1 MLKIGQKAPEF
12 CLPNEKGDLI
22 SLNDFLGKNVVLY
35 FYPKDNTPGCTKE
48 ALAYKEDF
56 EEYQKLN
63 YEIIGISKDSVNS
76 HKKFSEK
83 YNLPFMLLS
92 DTSLKTLIDYEVWA
106 EKKLYGKTYMGILRT
121 TYVIDKDGIIV
132 DVYENVKPDKNS
144 NEILCKIKL

>member
-1 MLKIGQKAPEF
+1 MTELLT
-12 CLPNEKGDLI
+12 CY
-22 SLNDFLGKNVVLY
+22 DFLGKNVVLY

-83 YNLPFMLLS
+83 YDLPFMLLS

>member
-83 YNLPFMLLS
+83 YDLPFMLLS

>member
-83 YNLPFMLLS
+83 YDLPFMLLS

-144 NEILCKIKL
+144 NEILCKIKF

>member
-22 SLNDFLGKNVVLY
+22 SLNYFLGKNVVLY

-63 YEIIGISKDSVNS
+63 YEIIGISKESVNS

-83 YNLPFMLLS
+83 YDLPFMLLS

>member
-83 YNLPFMLLS
+83 YDLPFMLLS
-92 DTSLKTLIDYEVWA
+92 DISLKTLIDYEVWA

>member
-83 YNLPFMLLS
+83 YDLPFMLLS

-106 EKKLYGKTYMGILRT
+106 EKDIYGNI
-121 TYVIDKDGIIV
+121 
-132 DVYENVKPDKNS
+132 KNYIC
-144 NEILCKIKL
+144 N

>member
-83 YNLPFMLLS
+83 STPLSQATESYTKIAVEGKVLNVDIGSLFSYKML
-92 DTSLKTLIDYEVWA
+92 
-106 EKKLYGKTYMGILRT
+106 
-121 TYVIDKDGIIV
+121 
-132 DVYENVKPDKNS
+132 
-144 NEILCKIKL
+144 